1 MSNKEIEKIDKVIGK
16 KIQELRL
23 GMGMSRQQLAEKI
36 RVSNQQLQK
45 YEKGINRISASRLVA
60 VAKALGKPVAY
71 FLQDADEEEY
81 SAMPTEHQRMCLEVS
96 RNFMRIK
103 KPLYQDAVNVLAR
116 ILADG

>member
-36 RVSNQQLQK
+36 RITHQQLQK
-45 YEKGINRISASRLVA
+45 YEKAINRISASRLVA

-103 KPLYQDAVNVLAR
+103 EPLRQDAVNALVRL
-116 ILADG
+116 LADE